1 MPPTRIIIAD
11 DHVVI
16 RVGLADLITEHGQDW
31 EICATAADGEEAI
44 VKAIESSPDI
54 FIINYRM
61 PLLNG
66 LDAATQIKRR
76 LPATEILLF
85 SGTQSHYDIVEIFRS
100 DARGCLLKI
109 EAAEELIPA
118 LESFR
123 RHHTFRSRAITE
135 LYEKITENNGEI
147 EKLSAREIEVLQLLV
162 TGQSSKEIAVRM
174 GISVKTVDTH
184 RTHLLRKLK
193 LRSAVELVR
202 YAFRHGLVDL

>member
-1 MPPTRIIIAD
+1 MSHAPDIIIMD
-11 DHVVI
+11 
-16 RVGLADLITEHGQDW
+16 
-31 EICATAADGEEAI
+31 
-44 VKAIESSPDI
+44 
-54 FIINYRM
+54 YRM
-61 PLLNG
+61 PLVNG
-66 LDAATQIKRR
+66 LEAAAQIRRR
-76 LPATEILLF
+76 LPHTEVLLF
-85 SGTQSHYDIVEIFRS
+85 SGTHSHHDIVEIFRS

-118 LESFR
+118 LESLR

-147 EKLSAREIEVLQLLV
+147 EKLSAREIEVLRLLV
-162 TGQSSKEIAVRM
+162 IGKSSKEIAGQM

-193 LRSAVELVR
+193 LRSTVELVR